1 MKNLRFDLSKEGLET
16 IFTPYQCRTL
26 ELLWSSATRKRLS
39 SLDIMQFLH
48 STQINLP
55 VSRAAIIQFLNKM
68 TEEGFIDFT
77 MNTGKGGKHK
87 LYKLTGEGTEK
98 DFRKK
103 LYARINQ
110 HALKHIR
117 LSIALQGK
125 GVSGWLR
132 RK

>member
-1 MKNLRFDLSKEGLET
+1 MNSLRFNLAKEGLET
-16 IFTPYQCRTL
+16 LFTPYQCRTL
-26 ELLWSSATRKRLS
+26 ELLWSSSTRKRLS
-39 SLDIMQFLH
+39 SLEIMKFLH
-48 STQINLP
+48 SAQINLP
-55 VSRAAIIQFLNKM
+55 VSRSAIIQFLNKM
-68 TEEGFIDFT
+68 TEESFIDFT
-77 MNTGKGGKHK
+77 VNTGKGGVHK

-110 HALKHIR
+110 HALKHIS
-117 LSIALQGK
+117 LQDPQGK

>member
-1 MKNLRFDLSKEGLET
+1 
-16 IFTPYQCRTL
+16 
-26 ELLWSSATRKRLS
+26 
-39 SLDIMQFLH
+39 
-48 STQINLP
+48 
-55 VSRAAIIQFLNKM
+55 M

-110 HALKHIR
+110 HALKHIS
-117 LSIALQGK
+117 LQEPQGK